1 MKNVTGSTVKIS
13 ENDNVAVALHELTMN
28 GIIPAG
34 HKFALY
40 NIKVGESIIK
50 YGFPIGRAIKDI
62 KKGQWVHT
70 HNLQSGL
77 SEIISYTYRP
87 LKTEMHK
94 TPPEE
99 SFSGYRRENGNV
111 GTRNEIWIIP
121 TVGCVNRTAEL
132 IAERSSHLLREKGNL
147 DGIYALKHP
156 YGCSQVGE
164 DHRATGQLLAC
175 LAAHPNAGAVLFV
188 GLGCENNSIEEMKN
202 HLGNYNSDRVIFINC
217 QDVEDEVGAGLE
229 LTEKLA
235 AYACRFKR
243 EPCSLDNLSIGLKCG
258 GSDAFSGITANPLVG
273 QYSDYLLAHGG
284 RAVLS
289 EVPEMFGAETILMNR
304 AASEPVFQKIVK
316 LINDYKTYYKAHS
329 VALYENPS
337 PGNREGGI
345 TTLEEKALGCIQKGG
360 SGPVNDVLGYADTVK
375 CRGLSLLSAPGNDL
389 VSSTALAAAGCQLL
403 LFTTGRGTPMGSCV
417 PTLKISSNSR
427 LYASKKNWFDFN
439 AGQILDGLPVPDSLR
454 ALKKCIIDT
463 ASGLPTSAERSGYR
477 EIALFKR
484 GVIL

>member
-1 MKNVTGSTVKIS
+1 M
-13 ENDNVAVALHELTMN
+13 AVALQELTMTDT
-28 GIIPAG
+28 IPAG
-34 HKFALY
+34 HKFALR
-40 NIKVGESIIK
+40 NLKPGENIIK
-50 YGFPIGRAIKDI
+50 YGFPIGRAVKEI

-77 SEIISYTYRP
+77 GEIIAYTYRP
-87 LKTEMHK
+87 LKPELHK
-94 TPPEE
+94 VLPEE
-99 SFSGYRRENGNV
+99 TFSGYRRENGNV
-111 GTRNEIWIIP
+111 GIRNEIWIIP

-132 IAERSSHLLREKGNL
+132 IAERSSHLLREKVYL

-156 YGCSQVGE
+156 YGCSQVGK
-164 DHRATGQLLAC
+164 DHRATGQLLAS

-188 GLGCENNSIEEMKN
+188 GLGCENNSIEEMKT
-202 HLGNYNSDRVIFINC
+202 HLGNYHSDRIKFIKC
-217 QDVEDEVGAGLE
+217 QDVEDEIKAGME
-229 LTEKLA
+229 LVSKLA
-235 AYACRFKR
+235 AYACRFER
-243 EPCSLDNLSIGLKCG
+243 EPCSLDNLTVGLKCG

-273 QYSDYLLAHGG
+273 QFSDYLLAHGG

-304 AASEPVFQKIVK
+304 AASEAVFQQIVD
-316 LINDYKTYYKAHS
+316 LINEYKAYYKAHS

-360 SGPVNDVLGYADTVK
+360 SGPVTDVLGYGSTVK

-403 LFTTGRGTPMGSCV
+403 LFTTGRGTPLGSCV
-417 PTLKISSNSR
+417 PTVKISSTSR
-427 LYASKKNWFDFN
+427 LYESKKNWFDFN
-439 AGQILDGLPVPDSLR
+439 AGQILDGLPVPESLT
-454 ALKKCIIDT
+454 ALKKCILDT